1 MDVTK
6 GNKLPAV
13 CPDIPGD
20 GVFIL
25 IYLASPFKTIIK
37 IPKNKTKIE
46 KTFYC
51 RYYHIYSII
60 LVYKFHCHIVENEY

>member
-6 GNKLPAV
+6 GNKLPTV

-37 IPKNKTKIE
+37 IPKNKNRKDFLLSLISHLFNYPSLQISLPHSR
-46 KTFYC
+46 K
-51 RYYHIYSII
+51 
-60 LVYKFHCHIVENEY
+60 

>member
-37 IPKNKTKIE
+37 ITKNKTKKSKRLFIVANI
-46 KTFYC
+46 TF
-51 RYYHIYSII
+51 IQLS
-60 LVYKFHCHIVENEY
+60 

>member
-25 IYLASPFKTIIK
+25 VYLASPFKTIIK

-51 RYYHIYSII
+51 R
-60 LVYKFHCHIVENEY
+60 

>member
-46 KTFYC
+46 KTLLSLISHLFNYPSLQISLPHS
-51 RYYHIYSII
+51 R
-60 LVYKFHCHIVENEY
+60 K